1 MAMPPTA
8 RGPDSVPESLPTET
22 EPGEDPVP
30 QVIEML
36 YRIEAGNLSRYFGR
50 YLRGHG
56 YERRHDR
63 VHDEASDYVH
73 EAFAR
78 LVRSMSA
85 QPILQP
91 HRYLRR
97 IARHLLFERSRRLR
111 RQPCLPDVPL
121 PADLEPSCPPEQ
133 SHRLEYDDMLRAYR
147 RALDELPAKT
157 REVFLLHRI
166 DELAYSEIGQRLGIS
181 IPTVQYH
188 MARALAHIDA
198 VLGQE

>member
-1 MAMPPTA
+1 MTMPPGA
-8 RGPDSVPESLPTET
+8 RRPGFISEPCVARPEADQDST
-22 EPGEDPVP
+22 P
-30 QVIEML
+30 QVIETL
-36 YRIEAGNLSRYFGR
+36 YRIEAGNLTRYFGR
-50 YLRGHG
+50 NLRGHDRG
-56 YERRHDR
+56 HD
-63 VHDEASDYVH
+63 DASDYVH
-73 EAFAR
+73 EVFAR

-111 RQPCLPDVPL
+111 QQPCLLDGALSV
-121 PADLEPSCPPEQ
+121 DLEPSCPPEQ

-147 RALDELPAKT
+147 QALDELPAKT

-166 DELAYSEIGQRLGIS
+166 DELAYREIGQRLGIS

>member
-1 MAMPPTA
+1 MAMPPGA
-8 RGPDSVPESLPTET
+8 RGPGSVSEPLPTGP
-22 EPGEDPVP
+22 EPGKDPAP
-30 QVIEML
+30 QIIETL

-50 YLRGHG
+50 NLRGHG
-56 YERRHDR
+56 RQHDR
-63 VHDEASDYVH
+63 GHDEASDYVH
-73 EAFAR
+73 EVFAR
-78 LVRSMSA
+78 LIRTMSA

-111 RQPCLPDVPL
+111 QQPCLLDVPL
-121 PADLEPSCPPEQ
+121 SVDLEPACPPEQ

-166 DELAYSEIGQRLGIS
+166 DELAYREIGQRLGIS